1 MVRWYEGPAR
11 RDSGLVQLVG
21 RRAKAER
28 LATHHATHDC
38 ESECNGTRAGAPAGR
53 WPGAV
58 TTVRLNNKIRDPASQ
73 MYDIP
78 IRVPGTRRICP
89 VQYAGPDVCDMIR
102 SGKKTKSKVS
112 PPAPSALGRH

>member
-53 WPGAV
+53 SPGAV
-58 TTVRLNNKIRDPASQ
+58 TTVRLNNKIRDRRARCTIYLYVSQ
-73 MYDIP
+73 GRDAYVLSST
-78 IRVPGTRRICP
+78 RVQTCVI
-89 VQYAGPDVCDMIR
+89 
-102 SGKKTKSKVS
+102 
-112 PPAPSALGRH
+112 